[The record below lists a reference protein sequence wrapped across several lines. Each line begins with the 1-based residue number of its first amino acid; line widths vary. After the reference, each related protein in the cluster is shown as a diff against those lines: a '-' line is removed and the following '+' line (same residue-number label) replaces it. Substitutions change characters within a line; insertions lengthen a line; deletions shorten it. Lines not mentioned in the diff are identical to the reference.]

1 MSAELDAFIKHSL
14 TEFDRAIDHL
24 QKELQKVRTGKAST
38 NIVDGILVNYYG
50 SNVPINQVAN
60 ISLSD
65 SRTIA
70 IQPFEKK

>member
-50 SNVPINQVAN
+50 FNVLINQVAN

-65 SRTIA
+65 SRIIA
-70 IQPFEKK
+70 I

>member
-60 ISLSD
+60 LS
-65 SRTIA
+65 R
-70 IQPFEKK
+70 KK